1 MEKII
6 ASHKTSAD
14 VFRFLDMST
23 KALEVEIGSA
33 INEPVNYAVRAAIE
47 ASIVEIVKQGEQQGL
62 WKYKKL
68 GDPTTVTNEEKKTNE
83 DND

>member
-1 MEKII
+1 
-6 ASHKTSAD
+6 
-14 VFRFLDMST
+14 
-23 KALEVEIGSA
+23 
-33 INEPVNYAVRAAIE
+33 VRAAIE